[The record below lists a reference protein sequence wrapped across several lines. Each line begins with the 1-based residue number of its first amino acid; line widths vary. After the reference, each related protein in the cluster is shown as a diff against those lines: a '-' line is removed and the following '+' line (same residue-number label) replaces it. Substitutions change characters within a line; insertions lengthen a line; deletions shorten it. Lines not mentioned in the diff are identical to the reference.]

1 MIALTPELATSFPWQ
16 FLAMPTK
23 VKGGKNRAWMMSLLD
38 FFFLAS
44 RWEEAQKFPKV
55 SLGGPKMLKV
65 CMLSPP
71 NRKKIIAKS
80 EPSAG
85 AKL

>member
-38 FFFLAS
+38 FFFSCLQVG
-44 RWEEAQKFPKV
+44 RGPKV
-55 SLGGPKMLKV
+55 SKGEFGWTKNVKSLYA
-65 CMLSPP
+65 LSS
-71 NRKKIIAKS
+71 K
-80 EPSAG
+80 
-85 AKL
+85 